1 VSYSHSSDDRKWI
14 VGADLHFS
22 NEYDYTSLG
31 IGGNISKLF
40 NGTNSEISLKANVYL
55 DQWKP
60 IYPTE
65 LHEFDKYGS
74 TFFNQGYFEN
84 VSIYDENGFAT
95 IGYLPSK
102 FESIQNSKRNSL
114 FRNFGFFT
122 SINP

>member
-1 VSYSHSSDDRKWI
+1 MCI
-14 VGADLHFS
+14 
-22 NEYDYTSLG
+22 
-31 IGGNISKLF
+31 
-40 NGTNSEISLKANVYL
+40 L

-102 FESIQNSKRNSL
+102 FESIQNSKRNSYSGTL
-114 FRNFGFFT
+114 GFSQVLTRNLQFSVFMDVVMQEGLLSTPYHRIYFADKANYYIGDT
-122 SINP
+122 Q